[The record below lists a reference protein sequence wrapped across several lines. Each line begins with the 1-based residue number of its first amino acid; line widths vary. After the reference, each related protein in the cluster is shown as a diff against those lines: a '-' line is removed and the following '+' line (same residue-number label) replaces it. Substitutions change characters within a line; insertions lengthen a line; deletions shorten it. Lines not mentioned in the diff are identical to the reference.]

1 MPTKDKVVRLSLAM
15 NLTLEECQKALKISG
30 RSALYPRV
38 RRDSIIIYALENQL
52 TIFRCDELLKK
63 YGEECLK

>member
-15 NLTLEECQKALKISG
+15 RMSLEECQKALKISG
-30 RSALYPRV
+30 RCALYPRI
-38 RRDSIIIYALENQL
+38 RRDSILIYALENQL
-52 TIFRCDELLKK
+52 TIFKTDELLKK